1 MERPPPPTKKVFE
14 RLIHILFIIKYYFI
28 HFQSVYRIGIELL
41 FLLCFMALI
50 ISLVYQFLVVALLFK
65 FWPAVELVSRW
76 FPVCVFFWRQKKKSR
91 KHYFHV
97 RYEVSAV
104 AASFKIVGKSWI
116 CDNRQ
121 LIVNWDAFKSLHN
134 MMKVCLILKSIPILI
149 CVKIEKWLFKIF
161 DIWDVFVLKPKRIC
175 FIWIIWKWTV

>member
-76 FPVCVFFWRQKKKSR
+76 FPVCVFFWRQKKKKSR

-134 MMKVCLILKSIPILI
+134 MMKVCLILKSIRENWKMTLQ
-149 CVKIEKWLFKIF
+149 
-161 DIWDVFVLKPKRIC
+161 DIWYLRRVCAKA
-175 FIWIIWKWTV
+175 

>member
-1 MERPPPPTKKVFE
+1 
-14 RLIHILFIIKYYFI
+14 
-28 HFQSVYRIGIELL
+28 
-41 FLLCFMALI
+41 MALI
-50 ISLVYQFLVVALLFK
+50 ISLVYQFLVVALLFNL
-65 FWPAVELVSRW
+65 WPAVELVSS
-76 FPVCVFFWRQKKKSR
+76 VCVFLASKKKSR

-134 MMKVCLILKSIPILI
+134 MMKVCLILKSIPPILI
-149 CVKIEKWLFKIF
+149 CVKIEKWLCKII

-175 FIWIIWKWTV
+175 FIVSKTRIIWKWTV

>member
-1 MERPPPPTKKVFE
+1 MYINS
-14 RLIHILFIIKYYFI
+14 LLLHYY
-28 HFQSVYRIGIELL
+28 STYGPL
-41 FLLCFMALI
+41 
-50 ISLVYQFLVVALLFK
+50 
-65 FWPAVELVSRW
+65 WNW
-76 FPVCVFFWRQKKKSR
+76 FPVCVFFLASKKKKNKSR

-97 RYEVSAV
+97 RYEVLAV

-134 MMKVCLILKSIPILI
+134 MMKVCLILKSIPPILI
-149 CVKIEKWLFKIF
+149 CVKIEKWLCKII

-175 FIWIIWKWTV
+175 FIVSKTRIIWKWTV

>member
-1 MERPPPPTKKVFE
+1 MNSPFEGIVKPLPPAN
-14 RLIHILFIIKYYFI
+14 IIYCTIFPLLS
-28 HFQSVYRIGIELL
+28 QYRIG
-41 FLLCFMALI
+41 F
-50 ISLVYQFLVVALLFK
+50 Q
-65 FWPAVELVSRW
+65 
-76 FPVCVFFWRQKKKSR
+76 CVFLASKKSR

-97 RYEVSAV
+97 RYDVSV

-175 FIWIIWKWTV
+175 FIVSKTRIIWKWTV

>member
-1 MERPPPPTKKVFE
+1 MELDKPGGFVWIHWYCWYQKIQWFQPSQRPPPPTKKVFE

-76 FPVCVFFWRQKKKSR
+76 FPVCVFFWRQKKK
-91 KHYFHV
+91 
-97 RYEVSAV
+97 
-104 AASFKIVGKSWI
+104 KITQALFPRALW
-116 CDNRQ
+116 
-121 LIVNWDAFKSLHN
+121 
-134 MMKVCLILKSIPILI
+134 SIGR
-149 CVKIEKWLFKIF
+149 C
-161 DIWDVFVLKPKRIC
+161 C
-175 FIWIIWKWTV
+175 II

>member
-76 FPVCVFFWRQKKKSR
+76 FPVCVFFWRQKKKN
-91 KHYFHV
+91 H
-97 RYEVSAV
+97 
-104 AASFKIVGKSWI
+104 ASIISTCAMKY
-116 CDNRQ
+116 RP
-121 LIVNWDAFKSLHN
+121 LLHHLKSLA
-134 MMKVCLILKSIPILI
+134 KA
-149 CVKIEKWLFKIF
+149 EFA
-161 DIWDVFVLKPKRIC
+161 
-175 FIWIIWKWTV
+175 IIGN